1 MPKPP
6 KLIEPLEP
14 PQPIEFLISNH
25 HYNAHILRKENCLL
39 FAQPN
44 VVLKAGA
51 AIVMSNEGLVKSKN
65 LKVREIKR
73 VKIHLHTDLVWVWI
87 NERNLHQDEV
97 IAFAKKLGYSSKVN
111 LAQAYVDSNDAINF
125 EWKGRLLFF

>member
-25 HYNAHILRKENCLL
+25 YYNAHILRTENCLL

-44 VVLKAGA
+44 VVLKAGST
-51 AIVMSNEGLVKSKN
+51 IVMSHEGLVKSKN

-97 IAFAKKLGYSSKVN
+97 LAFAKKLGYSSKVN